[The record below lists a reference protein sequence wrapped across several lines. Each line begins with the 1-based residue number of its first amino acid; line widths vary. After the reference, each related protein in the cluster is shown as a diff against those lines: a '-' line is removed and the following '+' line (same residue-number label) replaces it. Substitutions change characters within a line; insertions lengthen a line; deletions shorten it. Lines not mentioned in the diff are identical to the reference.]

1 MRFAIKIGWL
11 NLDQQ
16 ITQELGVEYGEGI
29 NELKRRGK
37 KYLRI
42 FVLHCQSKLCIP
54 LQIDY

>member
-29 NELKRRGK
+29 NE
-37 KYLRI
+37 
-42 FVLHCQSKLCIP
+42 
-54 LQIDY
+54 